1 MDKVNFIHT
10 EVGTDIIV
18 SLSFDENTE
27 FGIDGF
33 TVIRTQKFEFA
44 LLPYE
49 RGTCI
54 NWDEETDTRE
64 IIKEIT
70 CKGNEI
76 TFVSNIRS
84 YQFDISNVTKEE
96 INELW
101 TTIDR
106 INFDNSII
114 INRKVNNA

>member
-10 EVGTDIIV
+10 EVGTDIII
-18 SLSFDENTE
+18 SLSFDEDTE

-33 TVIRTQKFEFA
+33 TIIRTPKFEFT

-49 RGTCI
+49 KGACI

-64 IIKEIT
+64 IIKEII

-76 TFVSNIRS
+76 TFVSNIRP
-84 YQFDISNVTKEE
+84 YQFDISKVSKEE

-101 TTIDR
+101 KTIDR
-106 INFDNSII
+106 INFDGII
-114 INRKVNNA
+114 KINRNVK